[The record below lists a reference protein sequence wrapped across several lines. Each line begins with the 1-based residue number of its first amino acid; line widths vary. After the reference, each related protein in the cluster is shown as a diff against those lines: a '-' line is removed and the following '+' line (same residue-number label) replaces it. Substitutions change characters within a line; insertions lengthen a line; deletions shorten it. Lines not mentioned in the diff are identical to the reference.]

1 MNGVDTVDKK
11 AVADVLKRAEV
22 LCKERGVRL
31 TEQRKTVLRLICE
44 AKRPLGAYD
53 ILNKLR
59 KSIKTPAPPTVYRAL
74 DFLIEQDLIH
84 KLESLHAY
92 ISCMHPEHPHTS
104 NFLICSDCGDVSEFM
119 ICSDCTVDNHLQN
132 DVVAQIINDV
142 EDTYKFQTQR
152 SIVELFGICSKCS
165 KH

>member
-1 MNGVDTVDKK
+1 MDRSVSDT
-11 AVADVLKRAEV
+11 LKRAQE
-22 LCKERGVRL
+22 LCNVRGVRL
-31 TEQRKTVLRLICE
+31 TEQRKTVLKLICE

-53 ILNKLR
+53 LLNKLR
-59 KSIKTPAPPTVYRAL
+59 KSMKNPAPPTVYRAL

-92 ISCMHPEHPHTS
+92 ISCVHPEHPHTGQ
-104 NFLICSDCGDVSEFM
+104 FLICSSCGDVSEFM
-119 ICSDCTVDNHLQN
+119 TCSDCTVDNKLQN
-132 DVVAQIINDV
+132 DAIAQIINDV
-142 EDTYKFQTQR
+142 KDTYKFQTQR